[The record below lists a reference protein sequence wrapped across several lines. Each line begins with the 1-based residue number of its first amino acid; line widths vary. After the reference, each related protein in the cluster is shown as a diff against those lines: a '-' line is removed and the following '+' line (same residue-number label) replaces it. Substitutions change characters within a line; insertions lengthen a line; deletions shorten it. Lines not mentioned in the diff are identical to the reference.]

1 MKSSGITIALQFFI
15 LFYVCTIP
23 FQYTVS
29 DFISSNNTYFPS
41 VSFVVG
47 LLMAI
52 VFLIRTFTERKIT
65 YTTFWPAFIVAFI
78 FSVDFFMHDS
88 SISQTHKTIIANLLI
103 IYLILIEI
111 ERSGFKFAEKL
122 LVIFVVVCSIAS
134 FICLLSDD
142 FFISGFSGDMDI
154 DYGQIVLNRTPNETS
169 LCILTGLGAAFFM
182 IDRYIKNNSNKQI
195 IFLFLSICL
204 MSVSIVDLAS
214 RTAALGLILLFIS
227 WTLISLYNKR
237 NRLKV
242 FLISFTLLMFMVT
255 VLLSDTVL
263 RSRLLDN
270 QRSEQ
275 TKTVA
280 PADPHLK
287 TVALTLAPA
296 DPQLNVTAPHQVVT
310 CKLKLTN
317 EMKLSD
323 NTSATLHLGGRRQ
336 GYEFANEILDDNMI
350 FGVGHQN
357 YECIRLKYGI
367 AGPSNLIIDVII
379 ISGITGCL
387 VLMLPFF
394 LIIYRI
400 KKSQMKLLQTNATLI
415 TCCLGVPVGI
425 SAMLENSHLFKDW
438 WIGLAFIIAY
448 WSVTLKNINN
458 LDDNVYDR

>member
-1 MKSSGITIALQFFI
+1 MENFINNKNSYKKSSGITIALQFFI
-15 LFYVCTIP
+15 LLYVCTIP

-29 DFISSNNTYFPS
+29 DFISLNNIYFPS
-41 VSFVVG
+41 VSFVAG

-52 VFLIRTFTERKIT
+52 VFLIRTLTERKIT

-78 FSVDFFMHDS
+78 FSVDLFMHDS
-88 SISQTHKTIIANLLI
+88 SISHTHKTIIANLLI
-103 IYLILIEI
+103 IYVILIEI

-142 FFISGFSGDMDI
+142 FFISGFSGNMHI

-169 LCILTGLGAAFFM
+169 LSILTGIGAAFFM

-275 TKTVA
+275 TKTIA
-280 PADPHLK
+280 PAEPHLN
-287 TVALTLAPA
+287 VSTLN
-296 DPQLNVTAPHQVVT
+296 QTT

-323 NTSATLHLGGRRQ
+323 TTSATLHLGGRRQ
-336 GYEFANEILDDNMI
+336 GYEFANEVLDDNMI
-350 FGVGHQN
+350 FGVGHDN
-357 YECIRLKYGI
+357 YECIRLEYGV

-387 VLMLPFF
+387 ILMFPFF

-448 WSVTLKNINN
+448 WSVTLKNINK

>member
-1 MKSSGITIALQFFI
+1 MENFINNKNSYKKSSGITIALQFFI
-15 LFYVCTIP
+15 LFYVCAIP

-29 DFISSNNTYFPS
+29 DFISLNNTYFPS
-41 VSFVVG
+41 VSFVAG

-52 VFLIRTFTERKIT
+52 VFLIRTLTERKIT

-78 FSVDFFMHDS
+78 FSVDLFMHDS
-88 SISQTHKTIIANLLI
+88 SIIHTHKTIIANLLI
-103 IYLILIEI
+103 IYVILIEI

-154 DYGQIVLNRTPNETS
+154 DYGQIVLNRTPNEAS
-169 LCILTGLGAAFFM
+169 LSILTGIGAAFFM

-242 FLISFTLLMFMVT
+242 FLISFPLLMFMVT

-275 TKTVA
+275 IKTITPV
-280 PADPHLK
+280 H
-287 TVALTLAPA
+287 
-296 DPQLNVTAPHQVVT
+296 HQTT

-323 NTSATLHLGGRRQ
+323 KTSATLHLGGRRQ
-336 GYEFANEILDDNMI
+336 GYEFANEVLDDNMI
-350 FGVGHQN
+350 FGVGHDN
-357 YECIRLKYGI
+357 YECIRLEYGV

-387 VLMLPFF
+387 ILMLPFF

-448 WSVTLKNINN
+448 CSVTLKNINK